1 VSEFC
6 NGLNISVSVISD
18 NKATEILE
26 GNISQK
32 KIKMF
37 LKIIKFIT
45 TVLLVFIALL
55 GVSLIFSTFFLT

>member
-1 VSEFC
+1 MSEFC